1 MKAGRVTL
9 VLIVL
14 AAATI
19 VVLGVAPFVG
29 MTPISLLDIFG
40 GGPVPGKEYDIFCKI
55 RLPRVL
61 AAWLTGAGLAVAGMA
76 FQALFR
82 NPLATPFTLGVAS
95 GAALGAAMTIRFGVS
110 VALLGISGI
119 SMAALS
125 GAALSVLLVYGI
137 SRALTRSGAMLTT
150 ATLLLAGVAVNF
162 FFSSLNLFIQYL
174 SDFTHTFRIIR
185 WLMGGLEVAGFR
197 SVFQMVPFVAA
208 GIALVLIS
216 SRELDLLTTGEEI
229 AASRGVSV
237 VGVQRRLFF
246 ATSLLVGGV
255 VAVCGPIGFVGI
267 MVPHICRLMVG
278 PGHRALIPATV
289 LFGGIFLTVCD
300 TFARTVIAPAEIPVG
315 VITALLGGPF
325 FLLLLI
331 RGSKYLD

>member
-1 MKAGRVTL
+1 
-9 VLIVL
+9 
-14 AAATI
+14 
-19 VVLGVAPFVG
+19 
-29 MTPISLLDIFG
+29 
-40 GGPVPGKEYDIFCKI
+40 
-55 RLPRVL
+55 
-61 AAWLTGAGLAVAGMA
+61 MA
-76 FQALFR
+76 
-82 NPLATPFTLGVAS
+82 
-95 GAALGAAMTIRFGVS
+95 IRFGVA
-110 VALLGISGI
+110 VTLLGISGI
-119 SMAALS
+119 SIAALS

-137 SRALTRSGAMLTT
+137 SRALVRSGAMLTT

-197 SVFQMVPFVAA
+197 SVYQMTPFVVV
-208 GIALVLIS
+208 GVALILIS
-216 SRELDLLTTGEEI
+216 WRELDLLTTGEEM

-237 VGVQRRLFF
+237 AGIQRRLFF

-325 FLLLLI
+325 FLALLV
-331 RGSKYLD
+331 RGSKHGV

>member
-95 GAALGAAMTIRFGVS
+95 GAALGAAMAIRFGVS

-237 VGVQRRLFF
+237 AGVQRRLFF

>member
-1 MKAGRVTL
+1 MRAGKVTSVL
-9 VLIVL
+9 VVL

-19 VVLGVAPFVG
+19 LVLGAAPFVG
-29 MTPISLLDIFG
+29 MTPISPFDLFTG
-40 GGPVPGKEYDIFCKI
+40 GEAPGKEYEIFWKI

-61 AAWLTGAGLAVAGMA
+61 AAWLTGAGLAIAGMA

-82 NPLATPFTLGVAS
+82 NPLATPFTLGVAA
-95 GAALGAAMTIRFGVS
+95 GAALGASMAIRFGVS
-110 VALLGISGI
+110 VVFLGISGI

-125 GAALSVLLVYGI
+125 GAALSILLVYGI
-137 SRALTRSGAMLTT
+137 SRGLTRSGAMLTT

-162 FFSSLNLFIQYL
+162 FFSSLNLFIQYI

-197 SVFQMVPFVAA
+197 SVLQMTPFVVA
-208 GIALVLIS
+208 GIALILVS
-216 SRELDLLTTGEEI
+216 SRELDLLTTGEEM

-237 VGVQRRLFF
+237 ASVQRTLFF

-300 TFARTVIAPAEIPVG
+300 TFARTIIAPAEIPVG

-325 FLLLLI
+325 FLALLI
-331 RGSKYLD
+331 RGSKR